1 MSRPPTIN
9 LTKALSFFQTWTLE
23 SAYVYGLLYAD
34 GNVTFRSSNRSILS
48 LELKDAEHVRRVAN
62 IIDPEIPVYEYE
74 RTDGRTS
81 AKLVIY
87 RGSIVKDCVAKGLV
101 PAKTAILQWPADLPE
116 ALESHFARGY
126 FDGDGTV
133 SESIVKNSSGYT
145 TKLRTLAFACG
156 SDDFA
161 LSLHSVLQRRTG
173 ASGKIWH
180 PVASCANLS
189 FNKKD
194 DIRAIGEWMYAAGD
208 LHLPRKYQKWQEV
221 ILAYESDPNSRPT
234 ASRSVTI

>member
-1 MSRPPTIN
+1 M
-9 LTKALSFFQTWTLE
+9 
-23 SAYVYGLLYAD
+23 
-34 GNVTFRSSNRSILS
+34 TFRSSNRSILS
-48 LELKDAEHVRRVAN
+48 LELKDAEHVRRVASV
-62 IIDPEIPVYEYE
+62 IDPELPVYDYK
-74 RTDGRTS
+74 RPDGRTS

-101 PAKTAILQWPADLPE
+101 PAKTAILQWPSDLPE
-116 ALESHFARGY
+116 ALESHFVRGY

-161 LSLHSVLQRRTG
+161 QSLHTIIQQRTG

-180 PVASCANLS
+180 PVETCASVS
-189 FNKKD
+189 FNRKD
-194 DIRAIGEWMYAAGD
+194 DIRAIGELMYADGD

-221 ILAYESDPNSRPT
+221 ILAYESDPTTRPT
-234 ASRSVTI
+234 ASHSITL